1 MLEIELNESL
11 RRRREELKT
20 KIETL
25 GEAEAGDASA
35 VEELEKKERELKAL
49 TKSIETYTKKAS
61 GEPCFHADSF
71 MCHNVTGA

>member
-25 GEAEAGDASA
+25 GGAEAGDASA
-35 VEELEKKERELKAL
+35 AENLEAKQRELEKLNKSIDTL
-49 TKSIETYTKKAS
+49 TKRIQ
-61 GEPCFHADSF
+61 G
-71 MCHNVTGA
+71 